1 MPRIGQPTRLY
12 GPATISR
19 REVAKEHGLNPK
31 LVAIFDHAYSL
42 PTVEYTVPCGGS
54 TSNPLPVIVRQQPRV
69 IFMGLHLP
77 IEEDQALFH
86 RSFPQILKD
95 EGVVTTES
103 LHWIRTGDGT
113 DQQGRKVPVWDKTRF
128 ASSNWNTPG
137 FPITIDSMWVTDQQ
151 AHALLEAL
159 NCLASDPIEAE
170 WIKGRAPQPRKPAP
184 KSLTIPK
191 AEHLLALVAAFPEI
205 GELFPNLLVSPL
217 EPNLPICMQV
227 KSDAEGNYFAEL
239 VYNVRGITVTLM
251 V

>member
-1 MPRIGQPTRLY
+1 MLRIGQPIRLFGPGTRN
-12 GPATISR
+12 R

-31 LVAIFDHAYSL
+31 LVAIFHHAYSF
-42 PTVEYTVPCGGS
+42 PTAEYTVPCGSS
-54 TSNPLPVIVRQQPRV
+54 TSNPLPVVVRQQPRV

-77 IEEDQALFH
+77 LEEDQALFQ
-86 RSFPQILKD
+86 RSFPQTLKD

-103 LHWIRTGDGT
+103 LHWVRTGDGT
-113 DQQGRKVPVWDKTRF
+113 DQQGRIVPGWDKGRF
-128 ASSNWNTPG
+128 ANPNWKMPG
-137 FPITIDSMWVTDQQ
+137 FPVTIDSMWVTDQQ
-151 AHALLEAL
+151 VYALLEAL
-159 NCLASDPIEAE
+159 NCLTSDPIEAE
-170 WIKGRAPQPRKPAP
+170 WIGEREPKPRKPAP

-191 AEHLLALVAAFPEI
+191 AEHLLALVSAFPEI
-205 GELFPNLLVSPL
+205 REIFPYLLVSPL